1 MLLCKSRIFSCR
13 ITTIVGRHSQELQPA
28 VLSPP
33 LHTFFSRKKSH
44 QNQPNHYLQSAN
56 YTSILMIKNRLLGK
70 LMTSLLLLFHFEIF
84 QSLRS
89 SSASTISCVASAHK
103 TDYACKVSY
112 PIHLCSKQF
121 LLAIM
126 GTPAVARFAR
136 QITFSS
142 VISYLGK
149 PHFHHRYFQKKETFS
164 SRESELFFFKC
175 QMKQRFGHRS
185 AKWPT
190 NDCCHGW
197 YSPSCTSTHLFRSLS
212 ALLHWSAFSQK
223 TSKNS
228 KAVHFKVHIF

>member
-1 MLLCKSRIFSCR
+1 
-13 ITTIVGRHSQELQPA
+13 
-28 VLSPP
+28 
-33 LHTFFSRKKSH
+33 
-44 QNQPNHYLQSAN
+44 
-56 YTSILMIKNRLLGK
+56 
-70 LMTSLLLLFHFEIF
+70 
-84 QSLRS
+84 
-89 SSASTISCVASAHK
+89 
-103 TDYACKVSY
+103 
-112 PIHLCSKQF
+112 
-121 LLAIM
+121 M

-197 YSPSCTSTHLFRSLS
+197 HSPSCTSRYLRCETPVFVLFVEM
-212 ALLHWSAFSQK
+212 LLDFVIMLRGETPFLQLPVRDEEDGW
-223 TSKNS
+223 
-228 KAVHFKVHIF
+228 